1 MKKEAAASFDNIGS
15 MTLSDIRRALENLDP
30 PYASEVFNAL
40 KEDERAGARRLLKR
54 LQSKQR
60 TDERTRKRI
69 DKMLR
74 HERRARAEGYT
85 VIAGVDEAGRG
96 PLAGPV
102 VASAVILPPDMEL
115 ADINDSKALSDAQRR
130 KALTLIAAA
139 AEVGVG
145 VVSNE
150 NIDHINIHKAS
161 LLAMKLA
168 ITDLDRIPD
177 LILVDGRPASG
188 LDIKQ
193 RAIIKGDRLSMSI
206 AAASI
211 VAKVVRDQM
220 MLEFDKQY
228 PQYKFAKH
236 KGYGTSEHL
245 ECLKKF
251 GVSPIHRHS
260 FAPVMAC
267 LKRESI

>member
-1 MKKEAAASFDNIGS
+1 MKKEAGASFDDIGS
-15 MTLSDIRRALENLDP
+15 MTLSDIQRALEDLHP
-30 PYASEVFNAL
+30 PYSKRLLNAL
-40 KEDERAGARRLLKR
+40 NEDERAGARRLLTR
-54 LQSKQR
+54 LRAKQR
-60 TDERTRKRI
+60 ADERCRKRI
-69 DKMLR
+69 EKMLR
-74 HERRARAEGYT
+74 HERRARAEGYA

-102 VASAVILPPDMEL
+102 VASAVILDPDMDL
-115 ADINDSKALSDAQRR
+115 ADINDSKALSDTQRR
-130 KALTLIAAA
+130 KALAIIAAA
-139 AEVGVG
+139 AEIGVG

-150 NIDHINIHKAS
+150 NIDRINIYEAS

-168 ITDLDRIPD
+168 IADLHRIPD
-177 LILVDGRPASG
+177 LILVDGRPARG

-228 PQYKFAKH
+228 PQYRFAKH

-251 GVSPIHRHS
+251 GASPIHRHS

-267 LKRESI
+267 LERESI